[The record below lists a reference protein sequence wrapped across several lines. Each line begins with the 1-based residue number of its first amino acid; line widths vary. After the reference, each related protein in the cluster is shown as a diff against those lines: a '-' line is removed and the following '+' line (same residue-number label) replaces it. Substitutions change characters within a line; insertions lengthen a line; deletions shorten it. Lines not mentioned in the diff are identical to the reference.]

1 MKRIIALLL
10 AVLMMVSVFAA
21 CAKTPET
28 PDTPDTPVTP
38 DVPETPDTPDA
49 PVDPVELAKFAF
61 INTAL
66 DDLDLTKDEESRFN
80 ADWLPGY
87 LVSDYVAA
95 NFWFVPAD
103 DVMVAQTSYED
114 GYALE
119 TEYAQFKNQ
128 IISINVTE
136 EMAPNYEV
144 VVCGPESQKDYF
156 PYHVGYMLAGNEAIL
171 FMNEDGYDVQYL
183 FEDINFAAAEEYDF
197 VCADGYTETIH
208 KDDLAEIRIF
218 RTDAGTIDS
227 NSAAYPEYTL
237 SNIAYITPVD
247 QEKDAELEAGVI
259 YKLNIFENSVGVI
272 GTEPTHEGYWGG
284 KMINS
289 YKISELLAACE
300 LAEGTTV
307 QYVSYKDGAT
317 KDEDYALFAQKYI
330 SVEADDKDRQ
340 PWTMGKAQ
348 AKNDYLANIGYI
360 LWDNTGLVYVPETYT
375 EDAGMALTD
384 LLAALGYAEAT
395 ACQLVCSDGFAE
407 TIQAADFSKV
417 TLYCNDG
424 VIDGTSVAYAGSALM
439 GLMYIVPMG

>member
-21 CAKTPET
+21 CAPT
-28 PDTPDTPVTP
+28 PDPEPTPDPTPTP
-38 DVPETPDTPDA
+38 DPAPTPDPEPTP
-49 PVDPVELAKFAF
+49 DPVELAKFAF
-61 INTAL
+61 MNTAL
-66 DDLDLTKDEESRFN
+66 DDLELSKDEEARFN

-87 LVSDYVAA
+87 PVADYVAN

-119 TEYAQFKNQ
+119 TEYADFVNQ
-128 IISINVTE
+128 IISIDVTE

-156 PYHVGYMLAGNEAIL
+156 PYHVGYILAGNEAIL
-171 FMNEDGYDVQYL
+171 FMNEDGYDTQYL
-183 FEDINFAAAEEYDF
+183 FEDINMAAAEEYDF

-218 RTDAGTIDS
+218 RTENGTIDS

-237 SNIAYITPVD
+237 SNIQYITPAD

-259 YKLNIFENSVGVI
+259 YKLNIFENSVGVM
-272 GTEPTHEGYWGG
+272 GVEPPVEGYWGG
-284 KMINS
+284 KMVNA
-289 YKISELLAACE
+289 YKIAELLEAVE

-307 QYVSYKDGAT
+307 KYVSYKDGAT

-330 SVEADDKDRQ
+330 TVDVDDKDRQ
-340 PWTMGKAQ
+340 PWTVGKAQ
-348 AKNDYLANIGYI
+348 AKNDYLANIGYV
-360 LWDNTGLVYVPETYT
+360 LWENTGLVYIPTTYT

-407 TIQAADFSKV
+407 TIQAADYSKV
-417 TLYCNDG
+417 TVYCNDG
-424 VIDGTSVAYAGSALM
+424 VVDGTSVAYAGSALM